1 MSTLGNL
8 FVMLGLIGTVWGTIR
23 LVRQRKHPLTKRFN
37 LIILIGGIVLMFVG
51 SPMVDTKPSTASSA
65 QTTTKKL
72 TAKQKSLLKSEKARG
87 KVLLAAKAKKSSEL
101 KALKKEQTK
110 LEDQLDA
117 RASSSRAVEES
128 ASSAASES
136 ASREASA
143 SKVAASSAQAASS
156 SQAAAAAAAAKQ
168 QAEEAKKS
176 AAQQQQQQQQQ
187 QQAAATQQQ
196 APTNQGDMNTAE
208 QGTIVGNSRSMI
220 YHVPGQAGYH
230 MNSANAVYFKT
241 EADAQA
247 HGYRKALR

>member
-187 QQAAATQQQ
+187 AATTQQQ
-196 APTNQGDMNTAE
+196 APTNQGDMNTGD
-208 QGTIVGNSRSMI
+208 QGTIVGNSRSKI
-220 YHVPGQAGYH
+220 YHVPGQAGYR
-230 MNSANAVYFKT
+230 MNSANAVYFNT
-241 EADAQA
+241 EAEAQA
-247 HGYRKALR
+247 AGYRKALR

>member
-1 MSTLGNL
+1 MSILGNL

-51 SPMVDTKPSTASSA
+51 GPMVDTKPSTASSA

-176 AAQQQQQQQQQ
+176 AAQQQQQQ
-187 QQAAATQQQ
+187 AATTQQQ
-196 APTNQGDMNTAE
+196 APTNQGDMNTGD
-208 QGTIVGNSRSMI
+208 QGTIVGNSRSKI
-220 YHVPGQAGYH
+220 YHVPGQAGYR
-230 MNSANAVYFKT
+230 MNSANAVYFNT
-241 EADAQA
+241 EAEAQA
-247 HGYRKALR
+247 AGYRKALR

>member
-1 MSTLGNL
+1 MSTLGSL

-37 LIILIGGIVLMFVG
+37 LILLIGGIVLMFVG
-51 SPMVDTKPSTASSA
+51 SPMVDTQPSVVSSA
-65 QTTTKKL
+65 KTTTKKL
-72 TAKQKSLLKSEKARG
+72 TAKQKTLLKSEKARG

-101 KALKKEQTK
+101 KALTKEQTK

-176 AAQQQQQQQQQ
+176 ATQQQQQ
-187 QQAAATQQQ
+187 QQAATTQQQ

>member
-37 LIILIGGIVLMFVG
+37 LILLIGGIVLMFVG

-143 SKVAASSAQAASS
+143 SKVAALSAQAASS

-176 AAQQQQQQQQQ
+176 AAQQQQQQ

-230 MNSANAVYFKT
+230 MNSANAVYFNT
-241 EADAQA
+241 EAEAQA
-247 HGYRKALR
+247 AGYRKALR

>member
-72 TAKQKSLLKSEKARG
+72 TAKQKSLLKSEKTRG

-143 SKVAASSAQAASS
+143 SKVAASSAQAASL

-176 AAQQQQQQQQQ
+176 AAQQQQQQ

>member
-187 QQAAATQQQ
+187 AATTQQQ
-196 APTNQGDMNTAE
+196 APTNQGDMNTGDQE
-208 QGTIVGNSRSMI
+208 TIVDNSRSKI
-220 YHVPGQAGYH
+220 YHVPGQAGYR
-230 MNSANAVYFKT
+230 MNSANAVYFNT
-241 EADAQA
+241 EAEAQA
-247 HGYRKALR
+247 AGYRKALR

>member
-117 RASSSRAVEES
+117 RASSARAVEES

-187 QQAAATQQQ
+187 AATTQQQ
-196 APTNQGDMNTAE
+196 APTNQGDMNTGD
-208 QGTIVGNSRSMI
+208 QGTIVGNSRSKI
-220 YHVPGQAGYH
+220 YHVPGQAGYR
-230 MNSANAVYFKT
+230 MNSANAVYFNT
-241 EADAQA
+241 EAEAQA
-247 HGYRKALR
+247 AGYRKALR

>member
-1 MSTLGNL
+1 MSTLGSL

-37 LIILIGGIVLMFVG
+37 LILLIGGIVLMFVG
-51 SPMVDTKPSTASSA
+51 SPMVDTQPSVVSSA
-65 QTTTKKL
+65 KTTTKKL
-72 TAKQKSLLKSEKARG
+72 TAKQKTLLKSEKARG

-101 KALKKEQTK
+101 KALTKEQTK

-187 QQAAATQQQ
+187 QAATTQQQ
-196 APTNQGDMNTAE
+196 ASTNQGDMNTAE

>member
-8 FVMLGLIGTVWGTIR
+8 FIMLGLIGTVWGTIR

-37 LIILIGGIVLMFVG
+37 LILLIGGIVLMFVG
-51 SPMVDTKPSTASSA
+51 SPMVDTQPSVVSSA
-65 QTTTKKL
+65 KTTTKKL
-72 TAKQKSLLKSEKARG
+72 TAKQKTLLKSEKARG
-87 KVLLAAKAKKSSEL
+87 KVLLAAKTKKSSEL
-101 KALKKEQTK
+101 KALTKEQTK

-128 ASSAASES
+128 ASSAALES

-176 AAQQQQQQQQQ
+176 AAQQQQQQQ
-187 QQAAATQQQ
+187 AATTQQQ

>member
-72 TAKQKSLLKSEKARG
+72 TAKQKSLLKSEKTRG

-176 AAQQQQQQQQQ
+176 AAQQQQQQQQ
-187 QQAAATQQQ
+187 AATTQQQ
-196 APTNQGDMNTAE
+196 APTNQGDMNTGD
-208 QGTIVGNSRSMI
+208 QGTIVGNSRSKI
-220 YHVPGQAGYH
+220 YHVPGQAGYR
-230 MNSANAVYFKT
+230 MNSANAVYFNT
-241 EADAQA
+241 EAEAQA
-247 HGYRKALR
+247 AGYRKALR

>member
-143 SKVAASSAQAASS
+143 SKVAA
-156 SQAAAAAAAAKQ
+156 
-168 QAEEAKKS
+168 
-176 AAQQQQQQQQQ
+176 
-187 QQAAATQQQ
+187 
-196 APTNQGDMNTAE
+196 
-208 QGTIVGNSRSMI
+208 
-220 YHVPGQAGYH
+220 
-230 MNSANAVYFKT
+230 
-241 EADAQA
+241 
-247 HGYRKALR
+247 

>member
-1 MSTLGNL
+1 MSTLGSL
-8 FVMLGLIGTVWGTIR
+8 FVVLGLIGTVWGTIR

-37 LIILIGGIVLMFVG
+37 LILLIGGIALMFVG
-51 SPMVDTKPSTASSA
+51 SPMVDTQPSAASSA
-65 QTTTKKL
+65 QSTTKKL

-87 KVLLAAKAKKSSEL
+87 KVLLAAKAKKASEL
-101 KALKKEQTK
+101 KTLKKEQNK

-143 SKVAASSAQAASS
+143 SKVAASSAQVASS

-187 QQAAATQQQ
+187 AATTQQQ
-196 APTNQGDMNTAE
+196 APTNQGDMNTGD
-208 QGTIVGNSRSMI
+208 QGTIVGNSRSKI
-220 YHVPGQAGYH
+220 YHVPGQAGYR
-230 MNSANAVYFKT
+230 MNSANAVYFNT
-241 EADAQA
+241 EAEAQA
-247 HGYRKALR
+247 AGYRKALR